1 MNVFDLFAKLSLDT
15 KDYDKGLT
23 DAESKSQSFGK
34 ALKSGIGIAAGVTT
48 AAIGATTAATIAG
61 AKAFVSGAKDV
72 ATYGDA
78 IDKNSQKMGIS
89 AKAYQEWDFIM
100 QHNGS
105 TIESLRK
112 GMMNISSAIDDL
124 REDTKKTIDTEQIQ
138 KTKIAYDKATLSV
151 KDAQSA
157 YRKAVKEHGKNSTE
171 AKKAS
176 LAVAEAQ
183 LKAKDAANA
192 YAVAQEG
199 SGSKLKGAAAAIES
213 LGVSVKDATGKM
225 KSQDDIFSEVITK
238 LQDIKDESVRTS
250 KAQAIFGKGAV
261 ELGALLNQTASDT
274 ENLKQQ
280 AHKLNGVMSDEAV
293 KASAGFQD
301 SLQNMNTALSGLK
314 NNMMSDFLPSLSTT
328 MDGLSAVFSG
338 SDVEGGLA
346 QIEQGVQTLANN
358 LIAKAPQ
365 IFSIGG
371 SIIQAL
377 VSSIGS
383 NLPVLLQAAVPVA
396 GQLVNTIID
405 LAPTLIDSVFTLIN
419 SVLDWL
425 VNGDGLTTL
434 INGVVNLITTL
445 AKSLADNIGTIIP
458 LIVSAILQVITV
470 LTSPEVIT
478 NLTTAAI
485 TLVQE
490 LTNGI
495 LSALPIIIEQLPVI
509 IDNICNALLE
519 GLPLLLDAGI
529 QLLMSIVDALP
540 TIIEALVS
548 ALPQIIETIINTV
561 LAALPL
567 LLEAAIKL
575 LMALIQAIPKII
587 VALVKELPK
596 IITTIITT
604 LLNNLPALIKGAIE
618 LFMGIIKAIPTIII
632 ELGKQMP
639 TIIKAII
646 EGLMDGISK
655 IAEVGG
661 ELIRGLWNGIKDMG
675 KWIGEKIKG
684 FGKGILDGIKSFFK
698 IKSPS
703 RLFRDEVGKMLALGV
718 GEGFEDGMDETMS
731 DMVSA
736 AKKATEGVSDA
747 ISGDAEIAV
756 GGAIVKAGSSGLSNS
771 SNYNQVTVNVY
782 GAIGQ
787 DVRELA
793 KAVSQ
798 ELQNL
803 INDKEK
809 AYA

>member
-61 AKAFVSGAKDV
+61 AKAFVSSAKDV
-72 ATYGDA
+72 AAYGDS

-89 AKAYQEWDFIM
+89 AEAYHEWDFIL
-100 QHNGS
+100 HHAGTS
-105 TIESLRK
+105 
-112 GMMNISSAIDDL
+112 ISAMKTSMLKLTKAAEEGNDAFKDL
-124 REDTKKTIDTEQIQ
+124 GISQEDLANMSQEQIFE
-138 KTKIAYDKATLSV
+138 ATIKGLQNV
-151 KDAQSA
+151 QD
-157 YRKAVKEHGKNSTE
+157 EGKRTV
-171 AKKAS
+171 
-176 LAVAEAQ
+176 LA
-183 LKAKDAANA
+183 N
-192 YAVAQEG
+192 
-199 SGSKLKGAAAAIES
+199 KL
-213 LGVSVKDATGKM
+213 L
-225 KSQDDIFSEVITK
+225 
-238 LQDIKDESVRTS
+238 
-250 KAQAIFGKGAV
+250 GKGAV

-280 AHKLNGVMSDEAV
+280 AHELGGVMSDEAV

-301 SLQNMNTALSGLK
+301 SLTNLNTALSGLK

-328 MDGLSAVFSG
+328 MNGLSAVFSG
-338 SDVEGGLA
+338 ADVEGGLA

-396 GQLVNTIID
+396 GQLVNTIVG
-405 LAPTLIDSVFTLIN
+405 LAPTLIDSLFTLIN

-425 VNGDGLTTL
+425 VNGGGLTTL
-434 INGVVNLITTL
+434 INGVVSLITTL
-445 AKSLADNIGTIIP
+445 ATSLANNISTIIP
-458 LIVSAILQVITV
+458 MIVSAIMQVFTA
-470 LTSPEVIT
+470 LTNPDVILS
-478 NLTTAAI
+478 LTQAAI

-495 LSALPIIIEQLPVI
+495 ISAIPIILEQLPVI
-509 IDNICNALLE
+509 IENICTALLE
-519 GLPLLLDAGI
+519 GLPLLLEAGI
-529 QLLMSIVDALP
+529 SLFMSLVDALP
-540 TIIEALVS
+540 TIIEALMEN
-548 ALPQIIETIINTV
+548 LPKIIETIIDTV
-561 LAALPL
+561 LKALPL

-575 LMALIQAIPKII
+575 FMALIQALPKII

-618 LFMGIIKAIPTIII
+618 LFMGIIKAIPTIIV
-632 ELGKQMP
+632 ELAKQMP

-646 EGLMDGISK
+646 EGLMEGLSQIGKVGIELMKGLLEGLKNGLKK
-655 IAEVGG
+655 IG
-661 ELIRGLWNGIKDMG
+661 
-675 KWIGEKIKG
+675 
-684 FGKGILDGIKSFFK
+684 DGIKKIGEGIVGTFKKIFK
-698 IKSPS
+698 ISSPS
-703 RLFRDEVGKMLALGV
+703 KLFRDQIGRNLALGI
-718 GEGFEDGMDETMS
+718 GEGFEDEMPNVIDDMQDSMSGMTADINAS
-731 DMVSA
+731 VSP
-736 AKKATEGVSDA
+736 SS
-747 ISGDAEIAV
+747 SGAS
-756 GGAIVKAGSSGLSNS
+756 GTGSSFFAGGF
-771 SNYNQVTVNVY
+771 TVNVY
-782 GAIGQ
+782 GAEGQ

-798 ELQNL
+798 EIQNM
-803 INDKEK
+803 ISDKEK